1 MTEDRDRFLE
11 KLVRLYIAARDLM
24 DGTAGPIRRLIDEGD
39 VVYGV
44 WPDAIKPHGIDYG
57 VLKGGELLETAAVGW
72 WYFCERLWCRARVGI
87 KHFRY
92 EQCFA
97 ALIFIETIDPIIPC
111 ATSPAASRCLPQSV
125 GRHCGSITSRG
136 IDGRHLRHNR

>member
-1 MTEDRDRFLE
+1 MGAFWMTQDEDRFFD

-57 VLKGGELLETAAVGW
+57 VLKGGELLENGSS
-72 WYFCERLWCRARVGI
+72 RVVVLLRETVVPCQSRDQ
-87 KHFRY
+87 HFRY

-97 ALIFIETIDPIIPC
+97 ALIFIETID
-111 ATSPAASRCLPQSV
+111 
-125 GRHCGSITSRG
+125 
-136 IDGRHLRHNR
+136 